1 MSVRV
6 DYLCRGMGWAH
17 AARTAAVV
25 PDLVRR
31 PGISDV
37 AVAAAGSAVG
47 YFDLVGMPCH
57 DLRVPDDADHSAYAA
72 YRIRRHLAERGT
84 ADRVVV
90 SDELCLA
97 PLLCRA
103 DGVRC
108 VLVVCSF
115 RHYGVG
121 ARAFAA
127 ADRVLL
133 ASWPEVDPVPAA
145 LRHKVTAI
153 GPIVRMTPR
162 GGAPLGLPDTGLVV
176 TVSLG
181 SYHPTK
187 VAYFRAALRTAV
199 DAWRYA
205 PADAVLVVPLPA
217 AAVADLLGAPPPG
230 NVWCVGATGR
240 LDAYHVASAVVL
252 TMGGSTT
259 SHAVRNGIPT
269 IVLNTLTE
277 SRERRVARHL
287 ADRSAHVAATDATGD
302 GRVLWS
308 LVERFA
314 TAGRV
319 PPPDLRWGSAQDV
332 ADAVAGCETDH
343 ARTVPP
349 QGVHEVV
356 APGEVGGVR
365 PRDAA
370 LDQ

>member
-1 MSVRV
+1 MSVRI

-25 PDLVRR
+25 PELVRH
-31 PGISDV
+31 PGIGDV
-37 AVAAAGSAVG
+37 VIAAAGSAVA
-47 YFDLVGMPCH
+47 YFDLAGVPCH
-57 DLRVPDDADHSAYAA
+57 DLRVPDDADHSGYAA
-72 YRIRRHLAERGT
+72 YRIRRHLAAGGG

-115 RHYGVG
+115 RHYAAG

-133 ASWPEVDPVPAA
+133 ASWPEVDAVPPA

-153 GPIVRMTPR
+153 GPIVRVTA
-162 GGAPLGLPDTGLVV
+162 GDGARASLGLPDTGLVV

-187 VAYFRAALRTAV
+187 VGYFRGALRTAV

-205 PADAVLVVPLPA
+205 PADAVLVVPLPPA
-217 AAVADLLGAPPPG
+217 TVAELLGATPPG
-230 NVWCVGATGR
+230 NVWCVGATSR
-240 LDAYHVASAVVL
+240 LDTYHLASDVVL

-269 IVLNTLTE
+269 VVLNTPAG
-277 SRERRVARHL
+277 SRERRVTRHL
-287 ADRSAHVAATDATGD
+287 AERSAHVTATDCTGD
-302 GRVLWS
+302 GRVLWR

-314 TAGRV
+314 CAGRV
-319 PPPDLRWGSAQDV
+319 APPDLRWGSAQDV
-332 ADAVAGCETDH
+332 ADAVLA
-343 ARTVPP
+343 P
-349 QGVHEVV
+349 VV
-356 APGEVGGVR
+356 R
-365 PRDAA
+365 LR
-370 LDQ
+370 